1 MTDDPF
7 SPLSGA
13 RPPLR
18 VVDSAEWE
26 IVAPSPSDA
35 PVPPAKHPTLGAPSA
50 TWKYFNARGELLGHA
65 MRFDRPDGKEYRPLA
80 LWFSTA
86 KGKREWRWAAWPTPR
101 PLYGLNHLAA
111 RPSAPVLVCE
121 GEKACDAAGRL
132 APDYVS
138 VTSPNGSKSAA
149 KADWSP
155 LRDREVTIWRDADAA
170 GAAYAE
176 EVARLAVEA
185 GAKSVAIIEPPTS
198 VDEGWDAADA
208 EAGGWTMADVAAL
221 IAAARPAATQ
231 DQPRATRT
239 KRRERKSA
247 EGNEDG
253 ARRKR
258 GVESVIE
265 LINGQDC
272 TFWHSPDQTAY
283 VSVKVNGHRKNYK
296 VSSREF
302 CRYITL
308 AAYQGGVAPPTKST
322 IDDALRFF
330 EARALSE
337 GPQRKPW
344 LRVGEAEG
352 CWLID
357 LGDPAWRVV
366 KITPGEWTVEAD
378 HNYPMVR
385 SAAMLPLPEPAY
397 SAGADGLEL
406 LEKFVN
412 ADYDGF
418 RLIVAWLLAAMRAK
432 GPFPILIL
440 NGEQGSAKSTLSRL
454 LRSLIDPNIAPV
466 RAMPKDD
473 TDLIV
478 AARNGHLIAID
489 NVSAI
494 SSDMSDALCRVTTG
508 GGFSSRAK
516 FTDGEEFVA
525 YVKNPVLC
533 NGITE
538 LASRPDLAS
547 RSIVVRLNPI
557 KDEDRKAEEQHD
569 ADWTAAAP
577 HVLGALL
584 NVMASAFGNLPGVKL
599 SGASRMADFER
610 LIEAASPALAWEP
623 GEFTAI
629 YRANREEL
637 DASAI
642 EADPVASA
650 IISFVHDEYPQGWA
664 GTATRLLEALGSR
677 VSEAIKKTRSW
688 PGTASALSGRLERA
702 KPLLRRH
709 GITVARKH
717 SGDRMITLMV
727 GEGS

>member
-1 MTDDPF
+1 
-7 SPLSGA
+7 
-13 RPPLR
+13 
-18 VVDSAEWE
+18 
-26 IVAPSPSDA
+26 
-35 PVPPAKHPTLGAPSA
+35 
-50 TWKYFNARGELLGHA
+50 
-65 MRFDRPDGKEYRPLA
+65 MRFDPPSGKEFRPCA
-80 LWFSTA
+80 LWRSETN
-86 KGKREWRWAAWPTPR
+86 GRLEWRWASWPAPR
-101 PLYGLNHLAA
+101 PLYGLDRLAA
-111 RPSAPVLVCE
+111 RPSAPVLICE
-121 GEKACDAAGRL
+121 GEKASDAAGRL
-132 APDYVS
+132 VPDYVS
-138 VTSPNGSKSAA
+138 IASPNGSKSAG

-155 LRDREVTIWRDADAA
+155 LRDREVTIWRDADMA
-170 GAAYAE
+170 GAAYSE
-176 EVARLAVEA
+176 EVARLASEA
-185 GAKSVAIIEPPTS
+185 GARSVAIIEPPGG
-198 VDEGWDAADA
+198 VEDGWDAADA
-208 EAGGWTMADVAAL
+208 EAGGWATADVNAL
-221 IAAARPAATQ
+221 IAAARTVATP
-231 DQPRATRT
+231 DQQLRATRT

-247 EGNEDG
+247 DSKEDG

-265 LINGQDC
+265 LIDGRDC

-283 VSVKVNGHRKNYK
+283 VSVKVNGHRENYK
-296 VSSREF
+296 VNSREF
-302 CRYITL
+302 GRYITL

-322 IDDALRFF
+322 IDDALRLF
-330 EARALSE
+330 EARAISD

-366 KITPGEWTVEAD
+366 KITPGKWTIEAD
-378 HNYPMVR
+378 HDYPMLR

-418 RLIVAWLLAAMRAK
+418 RLIIAWLLAAMRAK

-489 NVSAI
+489 NVSGI
-494 SSDMSDALCRVTTG
+494 SSEMSDALCRITTG
-508 GGFSSRAK
+508 GGFSSRVK
-516 FTDGEEFVA
+516 FTDADEFVV
-525 YVKNPVLC
+525 YVKNPVLL
-533 NGITE
+533 NGIPE
-538 LASRPDLAS
+538 FVNRPDLAS

-557 KDEDRKAEEQHD
+557 KDEDRKAEEQHE
-569 ADWTAAAP
+569 AEWMAAAP

-584 NVMASAFGNLPGVKL
+584 NVIASALANFPDVKL

-623 GEFTAI
+623 GEFAAI
-629 YRANREEL
+629 YRANRDEL

-677 VSEAIKKTRSW
+677 VSDAIKKTRSW